1 MAPTIKW
8 QRWESAAYNW
18 FGQAATDP
26 LPSME
31 SELDAWI
38 ATVNGN
44 ASNTGRQLTK
54 MRGYASS
61 TGGNYAGITVRAG
74 ANGNAAYGYFQYAC
88 LNATTSKVVR
98 MGNSFTDDTSN
109 GGYGTLDGGPVDTS
123 VSWVT
128 SGSSAD
134 WLLVTG
140 TVDGQ
145 EYFIFGPSFGS
156 PSTTNQDGFVI
167 MKGFHGEWVFVT
179 ADGGSTV
186 VQAYSYFDD
195 AISTGWDSLSRGSVS
210 NSTILSASSS
220 TYGRFVIAANGGGT
234 PGLSG
239 GRVYAASPD
248 LYEPSVTTTY
258 YYTGYRRVLTDIDA
272 GGQVYMLNTYYYGPT
287 VLVDVR
293 P

>member
-1 MAPTIKW
+1 MAPTIRW
-8 QRWESAAYNW
+8 QRWESGAYNW
-18 FGQAATDP
+18 FGQTASDA

-38 ATVNGN
+38 TTVNGN

-61 TGGNYAGITVRAG
+61 TGGNYAGILIRAG
-74 ANGNAAYGYFQYAC
+74 ANGNTAYGYFRYTC
-88 LNATTSKVVR
+88 LNSTTVKNVQ
-98 MGNSFTDDTSN
+98 MGDTFTDDTSN
-109 GGYGTLDGGPVDTS
+109 GGYGTLTGGPFDSS

-128 SGSSAD
+128 SASSAD
-134 WLLVTG
+134 WLIVTG

-145 EYFIFGPSFGS
+145 EYFIFGPSFGT
-156 PSTTNQDGFVI
+156 PNTANQDGFAI
-167 MKGFHGEWVFVT
+167 IKGLHGEWVFIT

-186 VQAYSYFDD
+186 IQAYSYFND
-195 AISTGWDSLSRGSVS
+195 AVSTGWDSLSRGTTA
-210 NSTILSASSS
+210 NSTVTTASSS
-220 TYGRFVIAANGGGT
+220 TYGRYSLSANGGGL
-234 PGLSG
+234 PGLTG

-248 LYEPSVTTTY
+248 LYEPNAASTY

-272 GGQVYMLNTYYYGPT
+272 GGQVYMLNTYFYGPT